1 LRSGLGALT
10 KAGILAG
17 GVPLALWRLW
27 FVSPMPHHLITTN
40 SFRSLSVW
48 AHLAVLLVAAIWAL
62 ATFRLV
68 CEIVSALHR
77 REPIE
82 ATSWSTRW
90 AVAIAA
96 LVVLSTGSTTLVH
109 GPRPTLPSVVASA
122 NASKR
127 PVASSTKS
135 PNEGRTTTAVAIGEC
150 LADVAARVSGCA
162 DDWPSIA
169 RSNLGTRQNDG
180 TRMLDPIRLQP
191 GWRLYVPEELV
202 LPAAGESS
210 SSDPV
215 GRLAELALLG
225 LGTVTLVAL
234 TRRLRTLRRV
244 NSVTRR
250 DGERRPGNDTS
261 VARAASAIVPFAES
275 PLVDWIDA
283 ANRLLWRAVQDGRGS
298 IPEIRLVRAGPEGVE
313 FLLATALRDAPWPFT
328 TRHDG
333 RWWQLDPELDLAELS
348 DLTDGCG
355 RFLSALVPVGDDEL
369 ASYLVPVGKGRR
381 LSISGDPQ
389 CVDAA
394 ISSIVIALR
403 CLPWAAELAV
413 ELVGIDPPP
422 PEEQCYQL
430 SSSGQGALVD
440 LAHDRANLESRL
452 DSLWR
457 RDPLVVVA
465 GGALASTDEPILERA
480 SAVAGVISADERG
493 TEVLEVSKEDAVL
506 HPYGITLKAIAPSRG
521 QLALVEELFQDARRP
536 PEVVAIR
543 PGPERGLDR
552 LADLPAK
559 GKVEVRLLRPL
570 PDVMGLERDLFSRD
584 ASRVV
589 ELLAYLCLHG
599 MTATIDAIADALFP
613 RSPAPART
621 ARAENA
627 AAAARSALQ
636 GVSAHQLLVRRGQ
649 NLFLDPSVTCD
660 WLRAERAL
668 HAARF
673 AAPERAERLASAAF
687 GLLEGSPF
695 AGIVAGYSWLRA
707 ESLDESIAAELVDA
721 AHRLAAL
728 FLASGDV
735 ARARSAIEKGRL
747 VEPDSEILA
756 RDLMA
761 ACDAEADRSGVRST
775 FSELEKALE
784 RIGANE
790 PSLETRALFEALDN
804 ER

>member
-1 LRSGLGALT
+1 
-10 KAGILAG
+10 
-17 GVPLALWRLW
+17 
-27 FVSPMPHHLITTN
+27 
-40 SFRSLSVW
+40 
-48 AHLAVLLVAAIWAL
+48 
-62 ATFRLV
+62 
-68 CEIVSALHR
+68 
-77 REPIE
+77 
-82 ATSWSTRW
+82 
-90 AVAIAA
+90 
-96 LVVLSTGSTTLVH
+96 
-109 GPRPTLPSVVASA
+109 
-122 NASKR
+122 
-127 PVASSTKS
+127 
-135 PNEGRTTTAVAIGEC
+135 
-150 LADVAARVSGCA
+150 
-162 DDWPSIA
+162 
-169 RSNLGTRQNDG
+169 
-180 TRMLDPIRLQP
+180 
-191 GWRLYVPEELV
+191 
-202 LPAAGESS
+202 
-210 SSDPV
+210 
-215 GRLAELALLG
+215 
-225 LGTVTLVAL
+225 
-234 TRRLRTLRRV
+234 RLRTLRRL

-250 DGERRPGNDTS
+250 DGERHPGNEAR

-283 ANRLLWRAVQDGRGS
+283 ANRLMWRAVQDGRGS

-313 FLLATALRDAPWPFT
+313 LLLATPLRDAPWPFT

-333 RWWQLDPELDLAELS
+333 RWWKLDPVLELTELFDLAE
-348 DLTDGCG
+348 GCG
-355 RFLSALVPVGDDEL
+355 RFLPALVPVGDDEL

-381 LSISGDPQ
+381 LSVCGDAQ

-403 CLPWAAELAV
+403 CLPWAEELGV

-430 SSSGQGALVD
+430 SSSGQRALVD
-440 LAHDRANLESRL
+440 LARDRAHVESRL
-452 DSLWR
+452 DSFWR

-465 GGALASTDEPILERA
+465 RGALASTDEPILERA
-480 SAVAGVISADERG
+480 GSVAGVISADDRG
-493 TEVLEVSKEDAVL
+493 TEVLEVSIENAVL
-506 HPYGITLKAIAPSRG
+506 HPYGITLKAFAPSAG
-521 QLALVEELFQDARRP
+521 QLALVEALFRDARRP
-536 PEVVAIR
+536 PEVVALR
-543 PGPERGLDR
+543 PGPERGLER
-552 LADLPAK
+552 LDELPAK
-559 GKVEVRLLRPL
+559 GRVEVRLLRAL
-570 PDVMGLERDLFSRD
+570 PDVTGLERDLFSRD

-599 MTATIDAIADALFP
+599 MTAAIDAIAEALFP
-613 RSPAPART
+613 RSPAPARI

-636 GVSAHQLLVRRGQ
+636 GVTAHQLLVRRGQ

-668 HAARF
+668 RAARF

-687 GLLEGSPF
+687 ELLGGSPF

-721 AHRLAAL
+721 AHRLAVL

-804 ER
+804 DR